1 MTTGLDTFDKTV
13 QESNLWLKDVMERLN
28 THDRHH
34 AYSTLRAVL
43 HALRNRIGPENAAH
57 LGAQLPMLLRGLF
70 YEGWDPTGKPTKERH
85 EAAFLAH
92 IAREL
97 PRAAEPGEVEEGACA
112 VLDVLS
118 KHIDRGA
125 AVKLAGILPQ
135 DLRRFWPAFI
145 QTAARERQR
154 RLKPLAALAVEGVGS
169 RFSSLGAAAR
179 LLQRGKGDLAVVGSH
194 LVERR
199 LVRAGERILS
209 LR

>member
-1 MTTGLDTFDKTV
+1 MSTGLDTFDKTV

-28 THDRHH
+28 TNDRHH

-43 HALRNRIGPENAAH
+43 HALRDRIGPENAAH

-97 PRAAEPGEVEEGACA
+97 RRADEDEVEQGVYAA
-112 VLDVLS
+112 FDVLS

-125 AVKLAGILPQ
+125 TIKLAAMFPQ
-135 DLRRFWPAFI
+135 ELRKFWPAFI
-145 QTAARERQR
+145 QEAARERQ
-154 RLKPLAALAVEGVGS
+154 A
-169 RFSSLGAAAR
+169 GAA
-179 LLQRGKGDLAVVGSH
+179 
-194 LVERR
+194 
-199 LVRAGERILS
+199 
-209 LR
+209 

>member
-28 THDRHH
+28 TYDRRH
-34 AYSTLRAVL
+34 AYSTMRAVL
-43 HALRNRIGPENAAH
+43 HAVRDRIGPENAAH

-85 EAAFLAH
+85 ESAFLAH

-97 PRAAEPGEVEEGACA
+97 PRAAGPGEIEQGALA

-125 AVKLAGILPQ
+125 AVKLAAILPQ

-145 QTAARERQR
+145 QSAARERQR
-154 RLKPLAALAVEGVGS
+154 
-169 RFSSLGAAAR
+169 GAA
-179 LLQRGKGDLAVVGSH
+179 
-194 LVERR
+194 
-199 LVRAGERILS
+199 
-209 LR
+209 

>member
-28 THDRHH
+28 TYDRHH
-34 AYSTLRAVL
+34 AYSTMRAVL
-43 HALRNRIGPENAAH
+43 HALRDRVGPENAAH

-85 EAAFLAH
+85 ENAFLAH

-97 PRAAEPGEVEEGACA
+97 PRAAGPGEIEQGAVA

-125 AVKLAGILPQ
+125 AVKLAAILPL
-135 DLRRFWPAFI
+135 DLRRFWPAYI
-145 QTAARERQR
+145 QTAARERQ
-154 RLKPLAALAVEGVGS
+154 VG
-169 RFSSLGAAAR
+169 
-179 LLQRGKGDLAVVGSH
+179 
-194 LVERR
+194 
-199 LVRAGERILS
+199 
-209 LR
+209 

>member
-1 MTTGLDTFDKTV
+1 MTTGLDTFDRTV

-43 HALRNRIGPENAAH
+43 HALCDRIGPENAAH

-85 EAAFLAH
+85 ENAFLAH

-97 PRAAEPGEVEEGACA
+97 PRAADPDEIEAGACA

-125 AVKLAGILPQ
+125 AVKLAAILPL

-145 QTAARERQR
+145 QTAARERQQ
-154 RLKPLAALAVEGVGS
+154 
-169 RFSSLGAAAR
+169 GAA
-179 LLQRGKGDLAVVGSH
+179 
-194 LVERR
+194 
-199 LVRAGERILS
+199 
-209 LR
+209 

>member
-28 THDRHH
+28 TYDRHH
-34 AYSTLRAVL
+34 AYSTMRAVL
-43 HALRNRIGPENAAH
+43 HALRDRVGPENAAH

-85 EAAFLAH
+85 ENAFLAH

-97 PRAAEPGEVEEGACA
+97 PRAAGPGEIEQGAVA

-125 AVKLAGILPQ
+125 AVKLAAILPQ
-135 DLRRFWPAFI
+135 DLRKFWPAFI
-145 QTAARERQR
+145 QSAARERQQ
-154 RLKPLAALAVEGVGS
+154 
-169 RFSSLGAAAR
+169 GAA
-179 LLQRGKGDLAVVGSH
+179 
-194 LVERR
+194 
-199 LVRAGERILS
+199 
-209 LR
+209 

>member
-13 QESNLWLKDVMERLN
+13 QESNLWLKDLMERLN
-28 THDRHH
+28 TYDRHH
-34 AYSTLRAVL
+34 AYSTMRAVL
-43 HALRNRIGPENAAH
+43 HALRDRIGPQNAAH

-85 EAAFLAH
+85 ESAFLAH

-97 PRAAEPGEVEEGACA
+97 PRAAGPGEIEQGALA

-125 AVKLAGILPQ
+125 AVKLAAILPQ

-145 QTAARERQR
+145 QSAARERQR
-154 RLKPLAALAVEGVGS
+154 
-169 RFSSLGAAAR
+169 GAA
-179 LLQRGKGDLAVVGSH
+179 
-194 LVERR
+194 
-199 LVRAGERILS
+199 
-209 LR
+209 